1 MTVVLMATL
10 ESKRAE
16 ADHLREAIEAQ
27 GIGVRPCDLS
37 LDHGGRHLGGAAKMR
52 AMDQAASRAV
62 EAITAGG
69 APRIAVAI
77 GGGTGGQIALQVLRA
92 LPMEVCKVLV
102 STLPFDPRH
111 AVADAAI
118 ILVPTMADL
127 SGLNAT
133 TRRAL
138 DLAAAIVTGLV
149 RAGAR
154 GQVPSEAPSIGVTA
168 LGVTAP
174 GVDAL
179 TRAIRARGEE
189 ATVFHANGFGGAAYA
204 RWARAGAFR
213 AVIDYTAHELTRV
226 YVAGARAVT
235 SRRFAAAAHLPQVLV
250 PGGVN
255 FIGMGEADALPDAYR
270 ARPHYAHS
278 ALFTHVLCTHE
289 EARRCACLWAGH
301 IAAATG
307 PVRVL
312 VPMGG
317 FSSEDRPGGAIED
330 EALRGAFADALSQ
343 ALPGRVPV
351 ERLPHHVN
359 EPAMAAAAL
368 AALDEAAAGA
378 RMEAAHEA

>member
-1 MTVVLMATL
+1 MSVVLMATL
-10 ESKRAE
+10 DSKRAE
-16 ADHLREAIEAQ
+16 ADHLRAALEAQ

-37 LDHGGRHLGGAAKMR
+37 LAHGGRQLGGAAKMR
-52 AMDQAASRAV
+52 AMDVAAAGAV
-62 EAITAGG
+62 EAITHGG
-69 APRIAVAI
+69 PPRVAVAI

-111 AVADAAI
+111 AVADSAI

-138 DLAAAIVTGLV
+138 DTASAIVAGLV

-168 LGVTAP
+168 LGVTAQ

-179 TRAIRARGEE
+179 TGMIRARGEE

-204 RWARAGAFR
+204 RWAAAGAFR

-226 YVAGARAVT
+226 HVGGARAVT
-235 SRRFAAAAHLPQVLV
+235 PARFSAAAHLPQVLV

-255 FIGMGEADALPDAYR
+255 FIGMGELDALPEAYR

-278 ALFTHVLCTHE
+278 ALFTHVRCTHR
-289 EARRCACLWAGH
+289 EARRCARVWAGH

-312 VPMGG
+312 IPMGG

-330 EALRGAFADALSQ
+330 EGLRHAFADALDA
-343 ALPGRVPV
+343 ALPRGLRAR
-351 ERLPHHVN
+351 RLPHHVN
-359 EPAMAAAAL
+359 DPAMAEAAL
-368 AALDEAAAGA
+368 HALDALTA
-378 RMEAAHEA
+378 RAPMEAAHDA

>member
-1 MTVVLMATL
+1 MTVVLMATHD
-10 ESKRAE
+10 SKRAE
-16 ADHLREAIEAQ
+16 ADHLRAALEAQ
-27 GIGVRPCDLS
+27 GIAVRPCDIALA
-37 LDHGGRHLGGAAKMR
+37 HGGRHLDGTAKMR
-52 AMDQAASRAV
+52 AMDEAAARAV
-62 EAITAGG
+62 EAITRGG
-69 APRIAVAI
+69 PPRVAVAI
-77 GGGTGGQIALQVLRA
+77 GGGTGGQIALAVLRA

-111 AVADAAI
+111 AVADSAI

-138 DLAAAIVTGLV
+138 DLASAIVSGLV

-204 RWARAGAFR
+204 RWAAAGAFR

-226 YVAGARAVT
+226 YVGGACAVT
-235 SRRFAAAAHLPQVLV
+235 PARFAAAAHLPQVLV

-255 FIGMGEADALPDAYR
+255 FIGMGEAHALPDAYLS
-270 ARPHYAHS
+270 RPHYAHS
-278 ALFTHVLCTHE
+278 ALFTHVRCTHE
-289 EARRCACLWAGH
+289 EARRCAAIWGGH

-312 VPMGG
+312 IPMGG

-330 EALRGAFADALSQ
+330 EGLRAAFADALAR
-343 ALPGRVPV
+343 ALPRRVAV

-359 EPAMAAAAL
+359 DPAMAASAL
-368 AALDEAAAGA
+368 AALDEAMDRAP
-378 RMEAAHEA
+378 MEARA

>member
-10 ESKRAE
+10 DSKRAE
-16 ADHLREAIEAQ
+16 ADHLRAALEAE
-27 GIGVRPCDLS
+27 GIAVRPCDIS
-37 LDHGGRHLGGAAKMR
+37 LAHRGRQLGGAAKMR
-52 AMDQAASRAV
+52 AMDEAAARAV
-62 EAITAGG
+62 EAITRGG
-69 APRIAVAI
+69 PPRIAVAI
-77 GGGTGGQIALQVLRA
+77 GGGTGGQIALEVLRA

-111 AVADAAI
+111 AVADSAI

-138 DLAAAIVTGLV
+138 DLASAIVTGLA

-154 GQVPSEAPSIGVTA
+154 GQILSEAPSIGVTA

-204 RWARAGAFR
+204 RWAAAGAFR

-226 YVAGARAVT
+226 YVGGARAVT
-235 SRRFAAAAHLPQVLV
+235 AARFRAAGHLPQILV

-255 FIGMGEADALPDAYR
+255 FIGMGEMDALPDAHR
-270 ARPHYAHS
+270 ARPHYPHS
-278 ALFTHVLCTHE
+278 ALFTHVLCTHR
-289 EARRCACLWAGH
+289 EARRCARLWAGH

-312 VPMGG
+312 IPMGG

-330 EALRGAFADALSQ
+330 RGLRGAFADALDA
-343 ALPGRVPV
+343 ALPRRLRAL
-351 ERLPHHVN
+351 RLPHHVN
-359 EPAMAAAAL
+359 DPAMAEAAL
-368 AALDEAAAGA
+368 AALDALTAGLA
-378 RMEAAHEA
+378 MEAAHDA